1 MHPSGMPPF
10 ILQLKKNCPVILIR
24 NLDPINGACNSTRLI
39 VNDCSS
45 RIIDATIVNGPKK
58 GNRIF
63 IHRINLTPPEDIDL
77 PFKFNRLQS
86 PVRLAFAMSTNK
98 SQGQTL
104 NSVGV
109 YLPNPVFSHGQ
120 LYVALSRVG
129 DPNNISIYI
138 RKLHNQYYF
147 DNCDG
152 VCTKNIVYHEIL
164 K

>member
-1 MHPSGMPPF
+1 MPTYV
-10 ILQLKKNCPVILIR
+10 LQLKKNCPIILVR
-24 NLDPINGACNSTRLI
+24 NLDPINGACNGTRLI

-45 RIIDATIVNGPKK
+45 RVIDATIVNGPKK
-58 GNRIF
+58 GNKIF
-63 IHRINLTPPEDIDL
+63 IPRINLTPPEDIDF
-77 PFKFNRLQS
+77 PFKFNRLQF
-86 PVRLAFAMSTNK
+86 PVRLAFAMSINK

-104 NSVGV
+104 DHVGI

-129 DPNNISIYI
+129 NPNNIAVYI
-138 RKLHNQYYF
+138 RKLNSQDDF
-147 DNCDG
+147 DNHDG